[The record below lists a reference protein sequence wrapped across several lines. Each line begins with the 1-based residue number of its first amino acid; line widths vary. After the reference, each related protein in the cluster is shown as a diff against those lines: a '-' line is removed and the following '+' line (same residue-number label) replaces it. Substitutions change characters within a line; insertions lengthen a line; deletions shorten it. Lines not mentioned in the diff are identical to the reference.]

1 MKAINGRSGH
11 TEKNLGGTA
20 AFLSFVPTPL
30 QDVELCYDLAV
41 IRGLAEAEHALGRL
55 SGAFLA
61 LGNERGEV
69 AATTLRRKEAEA
81 SWRLATGRLGSQL
94 ALAGLLSPYSA
105 VDEGEIRDLEAALA
119 YGARPF
125 DDLPICRRLLANVH
139 YLAMQ
144 GPRYEKKYPGEVRW
158 SPGWIGEAEATPATA
173 AYVPPVG
180 EELEAGL
187 ADLEHYIHDGFV
199 QPALVRSVLAH
210 YQFEALHPFIDGNGR
225 VGRLLLQ
232 LMLVKDGE
240 LPADILQLSSALAA
254 RVTEYYA
261 RLWAVETEG
270 DYEGWVSFMLGAVAD
285 AARDTLGLLGDLEG
299 EVAR

>member
-1 MKAINGRSGH
+1 MEAINGRAGH
-11 TEKNLGGTA
+11 TEKDLGGAA

-30 QDVELCYDLAV
+30 QDVELRYDLAV

-61 LGNERGEV
+61 LGTQQQEV
-69 AATTLRRKEAEA
+69 AVAMLRRKEAEA
-81 SWRLATGRLGSQL
+81 SWRLAAGRLGSQS
-94 ALAGLLSPYSA
+94 ALAGLLSPHSA
-105 VDEGEIRDLEAALA
+105 VDEGEICDLEAALA
-119 YGARPF
+119 YGAHPF
-125 DDLPICRRLLANVH
+125 DDLPVSRRLLANAH

-158 SPGWIGEAEATPATA
+158 SPSWIGDAEANPTTA

-180 EELEAGL
+180 EALQTGL
-187 ADLEHYIHDGFV
+187 ADLEHYIHEAAA
-199 QPALVRSVLAH
+199 QPALVRAVLAH

-225 VGRLLLQ
+225 LGRMLIQ

-240 LPADILQLSSALAA
+240 LPGDILQLSSALAA

-270 DYEGWVSFMLGAVAD
+270 DYEGWASFMLGVVAD
-285 AARDTLGLLGDLEG
+285 AAREALGLLES
-299 EVAR
+299 EMAR